1 MKFVVSPSESDIN
14 RKECIDFNNDR
25 YSRML
30 NCYDFSDDKQFLMTI
45 FKVFCYYVENILVKG
60 FEYKEVLQQRETGTM
75 FRKLQ
80 YIGQGQFAKYVC
92 ADIRDSYYEY
102 DEYEE
107 VSKYVDMKR
116 LRFRK
121 GINQSAAF
129 EYLKKYKL
137 LAGIE

>member
-1 MKFVVSPSESDIN
+1 
-14 RKECIDFNNDR
+14 
-25 YSRML
+25 
-30 NCYDFSDDKQFLMTI
+30 
-45 FKVFCYYVENILVKG
+45 
-60 FEYKEVLQQRETGTM
+60 M

-80 YIGQGQFAKYVC
+80 YVGQGQFAKYVC
-92 ADIRDSYYEY
+92 ADIRDSYYEK